1 MSAQGEGRFTTAG
14 PLHALLLVGGGVVTI
29 VPLVLFSAG
38 APHVPM
44 VSLGPIQYV
53 GPAIQFLL
61 GVVLLHN
68 AMSSGRWLGFAVIG
82 AALAV
87 FVADGRRAA
96 EPPAGGR
103 RAGARAARGAG
114 RVTRSEPGR
123 PGSDPR
129 LLRQALR
136 HVPTAVTVVCT
147 LDGQVP
153 VGHTIGSFVSA
164 SLDPPLVGYFAMRSS
179 TTLGV
184 VRRTGAFSVN
194 VLGEHQVEL
203 ARRVRRPLG

>member
-1 MSAQGEGRFTTAG
+1 MS
-14 PLHALLLVGGGVVTI
+14 
-29 VPLVLFSAG
+29 
-38 APHVPM
+38 
-44 VSLGPIQYV
+44 
-53 GPAIQFLL
+53 
-61 GVVLLHN
+61 
-68 AMSSGRWLGFAVIG
+68 
-82 AALAV
+82 
-87 FVADGRRAA
+87 
-96 EPPAGGR
+96 
-103 RAGARAARGAG
+103 
-114 RVTRSEPGR
+114 RSEPGR
-123 PGSDPR
+123 PGADPR

-203 ARRVRRPLG
+203 ARRVRRPLGGALRRGAVGAGDATGARTWSAPWPCSTATSTRC